1 MRPEFEQITKKLIE
15 KRRKE
20 LQKELNELD
29 SEKFAKQ
36 LIKDIKKAQKMSI
49 STTVSVNGE
58 THVFKATSKGVEVKK
73 VKPTYDQINYD
84 ERI

>member
-1 MRPEFEQITKKLIE
+1 MMTEFEQITKKLIE

-73 VKPTYDQINYD
+73 V
-84 ERI
+84 E

>member
-1 MRPEFEQITKKLIE
+1 MTEFEQITKKLIE

-73 VKPTYDQINYD
+73 V
-84 ERI
+84 E